1 VVASEV
7 SKLAE
12 RSAASAREI
21 SVLIAESVKNVRA
34 GVETARGSRD
44 VIDQI
49 RVASEQVNGMI
60 AKLSETIGQQVT
72 AVKELATA
80 LLQVREMSESISA
93 ATEEQSGNAR
103 QVSKAV
109 ENVNELTQSTAAAA
123 EQMSSSTGQLS
134 DMAQGLL
141 RLVAQFKIARVSG
154 DAETSPVA
162 LIPVDDPGARSA

>member
-1 VVASEV
+1 M
-7 SKLAE
+7 
-12 RSAASAREI
+12 
-21 SVLIAESVKNVRA
+21 KNVRA
-34 GVETARGSRD
+34 GVDTARGSRD

-60 AKLSETIGQQVT
+60 AKLSETIGQQVK

-141 RLVAQFKIARVSG
+141 RLVAQFKIAAASDEPAG
-154 DAETSPVA
+154 PPVA
-162 LIPVDDPGARSA
+162 LIPLEDSKAQTA